1 MDIAAVSMEMSSVR
15 LQQSASLSVAKKAMD
30 NQELQA
36 AGLLDMM
43 GQAVPSQVPG
53 SGVGQVVDVRA

>member
-1 MDIAAVSMEMSSVR
+1 MDIAAVSMEMSTAR

-30 NQELQA
+30 YQEQQA

-43 GQAVPSQVPG
+43 SQTASAQLPG
-53 SGVGQVVDVRA
+53 SGVGHIIDVKA